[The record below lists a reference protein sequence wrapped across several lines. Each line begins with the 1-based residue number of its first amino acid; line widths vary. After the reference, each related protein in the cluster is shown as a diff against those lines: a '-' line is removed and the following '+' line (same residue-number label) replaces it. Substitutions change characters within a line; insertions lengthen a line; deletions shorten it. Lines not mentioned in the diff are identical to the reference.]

1 MKRRHFPRCT
11 IRWGVRILMAFL
23 KLFSGQLV
31 NISNIKGYDC
41 LGWSCA
47 ILGITTLLK
56 EYELPKSNEVNIC
69 KQKLE
74 RIHAEFN
81 SNTSLWVQHTTMSK
95 TWSLQHNTNSFIQPG
110 QSLCL
115 LYPRYQSSFVHQ
127 VEKLKKK
134 KKKQFSEIQ
143 GRRNKSV
150 SCCF

>member
-1 MKRRHFPRCT
+1 
-11 IRWGVRILMAFL
+11 MAFL

-74 RIHAEFN
+74 RIHTEFN
-81 SNTSLWVQHTTMSK
+81 SNTSL
-95 TWSLQHNTNSFIQPG
+95 
-110 QSLCL
+110 
-115 LYPRYQSSFVHQ
+115 
-127 VEKLKKK
+127 
-134 KKKQFSEIQ
+134 
-143 GRRNKSV
+143 
-150 SCCF
+150 